1 MLSMILPASALGF
14 RCKGAQDA
22 FDKELVCVH
31 IFQPGFKIP
40 EPLWE
45 QHDSIPIPKDHS
57 DLFTLKIPELIFCTT
72 EKDFLSIFEYF
83 WPIERS
89 EFDDTIR
96 KVNIEYEKLQIAGKS
111 DVSEFSRY
119 LENIDSEKKSKIKKT
134 TIIYTL
140 NDVTRYFVA
149 DFLNLWQ
156 TSGIYEFV
164 LFKDPSK
171 SPYLCSYPSLQKGFK
186 RPPPISS
193 VSSLKNSGIVLSQ
206 FKERIV

>member
-1 MLSMILPASALGF
+1 MLSMILPAAAIGF
-14 RCKGAQDA
+14 KSEGAQDA

-45 QHDSIPIPKDHS
+45 RHDSIPVLRDHS
-57 DLFTLKIPELIFCTT
+57 DLFNLKIPELILCKT

-89 EFDDTIR
+89 EFNATLR
-96 KVNIEYEKLQIAGKS
+96 KVSVEYQKLKITGKS

-119 LENIDSEKKSKIKKT
+119 LENIKAEAKRNIENT
-134 TIIYTL
+134 AIIFTL
-140 NDVTRYFVA
+140 NDFTRYFVA
-149 DFLNLWQ
+149 DNLTLWQ
-156 TSGIYEFV
+156 TFGINEFV

-171 SPYLCSYPSLQKGFK
+171 SPYLCSYPSLQMGFK
-186 RPPPISS
+186 RPPPI
-193 VSSLKNSGIVLSQ
+193 
-206 FKERIV
+206 

>member
-1 MLSMILPASALGF
+1 MLSMILPASVLGF
-14 RCKGAQDA
+14 RKEEAQDA

-45 QHDSIPIPKDHS
+45 KHDLIDVPRDHS

-72 EKDFLSIFEYF
+72 GKAFLSIFEYF

-89 EFDDTIR
+89 EFNDTLR
-96 KVNIEYEKLQIAGKS
+96 KVNVGYQKQKIEGKS
-111 DVSEFSRY
+111 DVSEFSSY
-119 LENIDSEKKSKIKKT
+119 LEKMDSGKKRKIKNCA
-134 TIIYTL
+134 IIYTL
-140 NDVTRYFVA
+140 NDFTRYFVA
-149 DFLNLWQ
+149 DNLHLWQ
-156 TSGIYEFV
+156 TFGIYEFV

-193 VSSLKNSGIVLSQ
+193 VCALKNSG
-206 FKERIV
+206 